1 MTTHGGAVP
10 TQQNCP
16 SCNALVYYEGH
27 SELASNLVPHRFHC
41 HSCGG
46 IYLVRST
53 SHRPPKFRITQRH
66 AAAPADM
73 ATADAIARQ
82 EQDHD
87 HGDEEHDHDYE
98 GPSLGPIGGF
108 APPAELTDDIEDDSL
123 SDDAEESGAAAE
135 DAPDDGSGRTE

>member
-46 IYLVRST
+46 VYLVRST
-53 SHRPPKFRITQRH
+53 SHKPPKFRITQRH
-66 AAAPADM
+66 VAAPADM

-82 EQDHD
+82 AQDHD
-87 HGDEEHDHDYE
+87 HGDEEHDHDHAA
-98 GPSLGPIGGF
+98 PTIGGF
-108 APPAELTDDIEDDSL
+108 APPAELIDDIEDDSL
-123 SDDAEESGAAAE
+123 SEDADESG
-135 DAPDDGSGRTE
+135 DADEETTDSGSERTE